1 VCCECFPYSAVSMR
15 TGKQFFW
22 FKAFSPASEN
32 VFRQLLTLEA
42 AVWEEN
48 LNGCEHVENG
58 ACYFPPKLLEMKS
71 SEWLTERPNLARNT
85 QYLAVYFQTLQT
97 PLIDEART
105 VPPQKMKER

>member
-1 VCCECFPYSAVSMR
+1 MR
-15 TGKQFFW
+15 TGKQFSW

-32 VFRQLLTLEA
+32 VFRQPLTLEA

-58 ACYFPPKLLEMKS
+58 ACYFPPKLQQMKR

-85 QYLAVYFQTLQT
+85 KILAVYFQPLQP

-105 VPPQKMKER
+105 VPPQK